1 MRKITGILKVGK
13 SFGGSGKKESPEPQR
28 ENQRQR
34 LFICEDS
41 PTTQKQAERKR
52 MAQLG
57 LVPVESEPSVMSPT
71 SVANSNMQRAIKRK
85 QTLLKIEEEEKRN
98 KEELDRRDEIFS
110 AGLRSRR
117 GSIGTA
123 LL

>member
-1 MRKITGILKVGK
+1 
-13 SFGGSGKKESPEPQR
+13 
-28 ENQRQR
+28 
-34 LFICEDS
+34 
-41 PTTQKQAERKR
+41 